1 MLYYICK
8 LIYFKFLPNNSGRRW
23 KGMIKMVKKKKEA
36 NARKRKAKEIQ
47 EKRRYLLDT
56 GFQIETL
63 KWVFLSFALIIFGGF
78 RNIKYLLLFML
89 VFDLMQTKYL
99 FNVKWSKY
107 LKYLVNALIIFLFIL
122 NLRMFILRNIVELIF
137 VIMLIYI
144 FNEKYRKNHNKFVE
158 LDGGKNEE

>member
-1 MLYYICK
+1 M
-8 LIYFKFLPNNSGRRW
+8 G
-23 KGMIKMVKKKKEA
+23 KKKKEA

-63 KWVFLSFALIIFGGF
+63 KWVFLSFVLIIFGGF
-78 RNIKYLLLFML
+78 RDIKYLLLSML

-99 FNVKWSKY
+99 FNVKLSKD
-107 LKYLVNALIIFLFIL
+107 LKDVVNVLIIFLFIL
-122 NLRMFILRNIVELIF
+122 NLRMFILRNVVELIF

-144 FNEKYRKNHNKFVE
+144 FNEKYMKNYNRLKDIE
-158 LDGGKNEE
+158 GDKYEKK

>member
-1 MLYYICK
+1 MG
-8 LIYFKFLPNNSGRRW
+8 N
-23 KGMIKMVKKKKEA
+23 KKKEA

-78 RNIKYLLLFML
+78 RDIKYLLLSML

-99 FNVKWSKY
+99 FNVKLSKY

-122 NLRMFILRNIVELIF
+122 NLRMFILRNVVELIF

-144 FNEKYRKNHNKFVE
+144 FNEKYMKNYNRLKDIE
-158 LDGGKNEE
+158 GDRYEEE

>member
-1 MLYYICK
+1 M
-8 LIYFKFLPNNSGRRW
+8 G
-23 KGMIKMVKKKKEA
+23 KKKKEA

-63 KWVFLSFALIIFGGF
+63 KWVFLSFVLIIFGGF
-78 RNIKYLLLFML
+78 RDIKYLLLSML

-99 FNVKWSKY
+99 FNVKLSKY
-107 LKYLVNALIIFLFIL
+107 LKYLVNVLIIFLFIL
-122 NLRMFILRNIVELIF
+122 NLRMFILRNVVELIF

-144 FNEKYRKNHNKFVE
+144 FNEKYMKNYNRLKDIE
-158 LDGGKNEE
+158 GDKYEKK

>member
-1 MLYYICK
+1 MS
-8 LIYFKFLPNNSGRRW
+8 N
-23 KGMIKMVKKKKEA
+23 KKKEA

-47 EKRRYLLDT
+47 EKRRYLIET

-78 RNIKYLLLFML
+78 RDIKYLLLFML

-99 FNVKWSKY
+99 FSAKWSKY

-137 VIMLIYI
+137 VIILIYI
-144 FNEKYRKNHNKFVE
+144 FNEKYMKNYNRFKDIE
-158 LDGGKNEE
+158 GDRYEKE

>member
-1 MLYYICK
+1 MG
-8 LIYFKFLPNNSGRRW
+8 N
-23 KGMIKMVKKKKEA
+23 KKKEA

-47 EKRRYLLDT
+47 EKRRYLIDT

-78 RNIKYLLLFML
+78 RDIKYLLLFML

-99 FNVKWSKY
+99 FSTKWSKY

-122 NLRMFILRNIVELIF
+122 NLRMFIIRNVIEAILVIV
-137 VIMLIYI
+137 LIYI
-144 FNEKYRKNHNKFVE
+144 FNEKYRKNYNQFKDIE
-158 LDGGKNEE
+158 GDEYEKE

>member
-1 MLYYICK
+1 MG
-8 LIYFKFLPNNSGRRW
+8 N
-23 KGMIKMVKKKKEA
+23 KKKEA

-63 KWVFLSFALIIFGGF
+63 KWVFLSFALIILGGF
-78 RNIKYLLLFML
+78 RDIKYLLLSML

-99 FNVKWSKY
+99 FNVKLSKY

-122 NLRMFILRNIVELIF
+122 NLRMFILRNVVELIF

-144 FNEKYRKNHNKFVE
+144 FNEKYMKNYNRLKDIE
-158 LDGGKNEE
+158 GDRYEEE

>member
-1 MLYYICK
+1 M
-8 LIYFKFLPNNSGRRW
+8 G
-23 KGMIKMVKKKKEA
+23 KKKKEA

-63 KWVFLSFALIIFGGF
+63 KWVFLSFVLIIFGGF
-78 RNIKYLLLFML
+78 RDIKYLLLSML

-99 FNVKWSKY
+99 FNVKLSKY

-122 NLRMFILRNIVELIF
+122 NLRMFILRNVVELIF

-144 FNEKYRKNHNKFVE
+144 FNEKYMKNYNRLKDIE
-158 LDGGKNEE
+158 GDKYEKK

>member
-1 MLYYICK
+1 
-8 LIYFKFLPNNSGRRW
+8 
-23 KGMIKMVKKKKEA
+23 MIEMKNQNYQTDEKMKEVRGECESKK
-36 NARKRKAKEIQ
+36 
-47 EKRRYLLDT
+47 RYLKDT
-56 GFQIETL
+56 VFQLETL
-63 KWVFLSFALIIFGGF
+63 KWLFISFILIIFGAS
-78 RNIKYLLLFML
+78 RYIKYTLLVLL
-89 VFDLMQTKYL
+89 ALDLLQTKYL
-99 FNVKWSKY
+99 FSLKWSKY

>member
-1 MLYYICK
+1 MG
-8 LIYFKFLPNNSGRRW
+8 N
-23 KGMIKMVKKKKEA
+23 KKKEA
-36 NARKRKAKEIQ
+36 NERKRKAKEIQ

-78 RNIKYLLLFML
+78 RDIKYLLLSML

-99 FNVKWSKY
+99 FNVKLSKY

-122 NLRMFILRNIVELIF
+122 NLRMFILRNVVELIF

-144 FNEKYRKNHNKFVE
+144 FNEKYMKNYNRLKDIE
-158 LDGGKNEE
+158 GDKYEKE

>member
-1 MLYYICK
+1 MR
-8 LIYFKFLPNNSGRRW
+8 N
-23 KGMIKMVKKKKEA
+23 KKKEV
-36 NARKRKAKEIQ
+36 NERKRKAKEIQ

-78 RNIKYLLLFML
+78 RDIKYFLLSML

-99 FNVKWSKY
+99 FNVKLSKY

-122 NLRMFILRNIVELIF
+122 NLRMFILRNVVELIF

-144 FNEKYRKNHNKFVE
+144 FNEKYMKNYNRLKDIE
-158 LDGGKNEE
+158 GDKYEKE